1 MSSEHPGGS
10 KIILKFAGKDATKEY
25 EPIHASDIVTTHL
38 PSEKHLGPIDPA
50 TTKDIVADLTPEEKH
65 RQALFAALPPLSDI
79 MNLYDFEVLS
89 RQLLPPKTWAY
100 YSSAAD
106 DEIAIR
112 ENHNAFQRVWFRP
125 RILRNVSKVDFSH
138 TILGC
143 RSSLP
148 IYISGMALGRLGHPD
163 GELNLTRA
171 AGKHGIIQMT
181 STFASFAFDEI
192 ADATVPGQNLFAQ
205 LYVVRLF
212 DSASP

>member
-1 MSSEHPGGS
+1 M
-10 KIILKFAGKDATKEY
+10 
-25 EPIHASDIVTTHL
+25 TTHL
-38 PSEKHLGPIDPA
+38 PREKHLGPIDPA
-50 TTKDIVADLTPEEKH
+50 GAKDIISELSPEEQQ

-79 MNLYDFEVLS
+79 MNLNDFEVLS
-89 RQLLPPKTWAY
+89 RKLLPPKTWAY

-106 DEIAIR
+106 DEISIR

-125 RILRNVSKVDFSH
+125 RVLRNVSKVDFSH
-138 TILGC
+138 TILGVP
-143 RSSLP
+143 STLP

-192 ADATVPGQNLFAQ
+192 ADACVPGQHLFAQ
-205 LYVVRLF
+205 LCVRFLCCF
-212 DSASP
+212 